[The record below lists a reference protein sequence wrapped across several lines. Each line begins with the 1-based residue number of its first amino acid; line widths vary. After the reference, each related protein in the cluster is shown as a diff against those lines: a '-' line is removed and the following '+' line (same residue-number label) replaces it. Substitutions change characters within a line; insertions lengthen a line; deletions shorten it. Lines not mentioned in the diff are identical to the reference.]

1 MQRPRRR
8 IPASSR
14 TRGSKQYARVRH
26 HSNESHPVSAIR
38 AGVNVSDNTYKS
50 RVLIVDDEQNIAN
63 TLAMVFKIKGHEA
76 LAVYNAESAVEAIE
90 TFEPDVVLSDVIMG
104 KMTGVDLAIYL
115 SRARPDCKV
124 ILFSGQTAT
133 ADVLAEA
140 SRKGH
145 DFRLLAKPIH
155 PEKLLEEINGL
166 R

>member
-1 MQRPRRR
+1 MCPT
-8 IPASSR
+8 I
-14 TRGSKQYARVRH
+14 
-26 HSNESHPVSAIR
+26 HPHW
-38 AGVNVSDNTYKS
+38 
-50 RVLIVDDEQNIAN
+50 RVLIVDDEQTIAN

-76 LAVYNAESAVEAIE
+76 LAVYSAESAVAVIE
-90 TFEPDVVLSDVIMG
+90 RTSEPDVVLTDVIMG

-140 SRKGH
+140 SRKGR

-155 PEKLLEEINGL
+155 PEKLLEEVNG
-166 R
+166 RR

>member
-8 IPASSR
+8 IPASSC
-14 TRGSKQYARVRH
+14 TWGSKQYARVRPH
-26 HSNESHPVSAIR
+26 PNESHPVFPIR
-38 AGVNVSDNTYKS
+38 AGVNVSDSTYKS

-76 LAVYNAESAVEAIE
+76 LAVYSAESAVEAIE